1 MSHIMG
7 KPMFIQQPKNG
18 MLAHPGLFGKK
29 QVKRDQNWR
38 KMTQKGAI
46 HAKNPAK
53 QPEHY
58 QTTNHERHQLRRII
72 REGRK

>member
-1 MSHIMG
+1 MTQKRKATQTATSWST
-7 KPMFIQQPKNG
+7 MF
-18 MLAHPGLFGKK
+18 FGGQMPKK

-53 QPEHY
+53 QPERY
-58 QTTNHERHQLRRII
+58 MTTNHERHIMRRLA
-72 REGRK
+72 REGR

>member
-1 MSHIMG
+1 MTQKRKATQTKTSWSTMFFGGQMS
-7 KPMFIQQPKNG
+7 
-18 MLAHPGLFGKK
+18 KK

-53 QPEHY
+53 QPERSIM
-58 QTTNHERHQLRRII
+58 TNHERHIMRRLA
-72 REGRK
+72 REGR

>member
-1 MSHIMG
+1 MR
-7 KPMFIQQPKNG
+7 P
-18 MLAHPGLFGKK
+18 KK

-53 QPEHY
+53 QPERSIM
-58 QTTNHERHQLRRII
+58 TNHERHVMRRIA
-72 REGRK
+72 REAKK

>member
-1 MSHIMG
+1 MTQKRKATQTATSWST
-7 KPMFIQQPKNG
+7 MFFAGQMP
-18 MLAHPGLFGKK
+18 KK

-53 QPEHY
+53 QPERY
-58 QTTNHERHQLRRII
+58 MTTNHERHIMRRLA
-72 REGRK
+72 REGR